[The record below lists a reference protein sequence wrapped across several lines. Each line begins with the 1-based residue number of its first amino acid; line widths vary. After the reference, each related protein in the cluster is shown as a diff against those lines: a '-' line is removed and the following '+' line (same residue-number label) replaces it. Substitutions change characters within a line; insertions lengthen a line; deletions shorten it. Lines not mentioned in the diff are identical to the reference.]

1 MGFTNSTKLKLIT
14 MSILAVIVLIIL
26 TVVSLNSTPK
36 TALNATRQTTLH
48 PLDNKTIYKDDMRSI
63 TKIEKQFRTAG
74 RTVDADALKVVSSQ
88 PGTTWLVGPNAS
100 NPTAQKDIDAVIQT
114 SSEAATQKTTP
125 VYQLYAIPNRDACA
139 DYSKGG
145 FASSSEYTNWID
157 QIIAATKT
165 PSVFLVETDSIGNI
179 AAKDCLSLSEV
190 SEREQLLKTT
200 VEKLRQSPNALAIY
214 LDAAHSE
221 WFPDT
226 SKLVGPLTRSGYDS
240 SDGIFVNT
248 SFFVE
253 TDEITQ
259 WSKKLL
265 DELGGNKGVIIDT
278 SRNGSGAPA
287 QDLTGEDRWCNPE
300 GRSIGVAP
308 NTKTGVN
315 YVHAYLW
322 IKNIGESDGSCADY
336 PTAGTFVPQLALD
349 LVRNRK

>member
-26 TVVSLNSTPK
+26 IIVSLNSAPK
-36 TALNATRQTTLH
+36 TTLNTTRQAPLH
-48 PLDNKTIYKDDMRSI
+48 PLDGMTIYRDDTRLI
-63 TKIEKQFRTAG
+63 TQTEKQFRTSG
-74 RTVDADALKVVSSQ
+74 RTADADALKVVSSQ

-100 NPTAQKDIDAVIQT
+100 DPTAQKDIEAVIRT
-114 SSEAATQKTTP
+114 SSEAATQNTTP

-139 DYSKGG
+139 SYSKGG

-165 PSVFLVETDSIGNI
+165 PSVFLIETDSIGNL
-179 AAKDCLSLSEV
+179 AAKDCLSLSEGTQ
-190 SEREQLLKTT
+190 REQLLKAT

-226 SKLVGPLTRSGYDS
+226 SKLVEPLTRSGYDN

-248 SFFVE
+248 SFFVK

-278 SRNGSGAPA
+278 SRNGNGAPE
-287 QDLTGEDRWCNPE
+287 QKLTGEARWCNPE
-300 GRSIGVAP
+300 GRSIGEIP
-308 NTKTGVN
+308 NTKTGVKHI
-315 YVHAYLW
+315 HAYLW
-322 IKNIGESDGSCADY
+322 VKHIGESDGSCADY
-336 PTAGTFVPQLALD
+336 PAAGTFVPQLALD